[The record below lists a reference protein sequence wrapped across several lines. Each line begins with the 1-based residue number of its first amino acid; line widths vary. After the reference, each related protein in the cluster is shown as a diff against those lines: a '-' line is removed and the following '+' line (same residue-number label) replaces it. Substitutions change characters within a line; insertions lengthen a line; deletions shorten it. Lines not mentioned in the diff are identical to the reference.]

1 MTYHTPVLLN
11 ESIGAL
17 QVKESGVYADLTFG
31 GGGYARAILDK
42 LKKGRL
48 YAFDQDTDAFENL
61 PDRKNII
68 PIHANFRH
76 LSNFMRY
83 YGEEKLDGI
92 IADLGVSMHQFAEEK
107 RGFTYRSN
115 TALDMRMNKTA
126 KQTAADVINT
136 YSYEKLAELFRIYA
150 DLPNAGPVAKAIV
163 KSRETEK
170 INTTGQLADSLTKFY
185 RPDTRNKF
193 LSKVF
198 QALRIEVNHE
208 MEALSEMLPQA
219 VSLLKKNGRLVI
231 LSYHSVEDRI
241 LKNFIKSGNTEG
253 KIHKDIMG
261 NSPDM
266 PLRIITP
273 RPIVAPEKEVSENP
287 AARSAKLR
295 IAEKI

>member
-17 QVKESGVYADLTFG
+17 QVKDSGVYADLTFG
-31 GGGYARAILDK
+31 GGGYARAILK
-42 LKKGRL
+42 QLKKGRL
-48 YAFDQDTDAFENL
+48 FVFDQDTDAFENL
-61 PDRKNII
+61 PEDKNII

-83 YGEEKLDGI
+83 YGVEKLDGI

-126 KQTAADVINT
+126 KITAADVINT
-136 YSYEKLAELFRIYA
+136 YPYEKLAEMLRVYSDI
-150 DLPNAGPVAKAIV
+150 PNAGAIAKAIL
-163 KSRETEK
+163 KSRETGK
-170 INTTGQLADSLTKFY
+170 INTSGQLADCLSRFY

-241 LKNFIKSGNTEG
+241 LKNFMKSGNTEG
-253 KIHKDIMG
+253 KVYKDIMG

-273 RPIVAPEKEVSENP
+273 RPIIAPEEELNVNP

-295 IAEKI
+295 IAEKV